1 MEKYFNLRTKEPTAL
16 YGGLTKNKK
25 LYYVRKSF
33 KIKRKIRQ
41 SNHTRRKNAVDLEMK
56 KLQDEDMDAWANA
69 MVESAKKTAD
79 RAEALVKQTK
89 VREQLEN
96 ALPILP
102 LSYIAEHYFKKSR
115 QWLYQ
120 RLNGN
125 IVNGKPAQFT
135 DEEINTL
142 NTALQDISK
151 KIGSLRVA

>member
-1 MEKYFNLRTKEPTAL
+1 MLERVLKLKERYAKAT
-16 YGGLTKNKK
+16 T
-25 LYYVRKSF
+25 
-33 KIKRKIRQ
+33 Q
-41 SNHTRRKNAVDLEMK
+41 EEKNAVDIEMK

-69 MVESAKKTAD
+69 MVESAKETAD
-79 RAEALVKQTK
+79 RAEALVKQIR
-89 VREQLEN
+89 VREQLED

-120 RLNGN
+120 KINGN

>member
-1 MEKYFNLRTKEPTAL
+1 MLERVLEL
-16 YGGLTKNKK
+16 
-25 LYYVRKSF
+25 
-33 KIKRKIRQ
+33 KRKYAQ
-41 SNHTRRKNAVDLEMK
+41 ATTQEEKNAVDIEMK
-56 KLQDEDMDAWANA
+56 RLQEEDIDAWTNA
-69 MVESAKKTAD
+69 MVESAKETAD
-79 RAEALVKQTK
+79 RAEALVKQTR

-102 LSYIAEHYFKKSR
+102 LSYIAENYFKKSR

-135 DEEINTL
+135 DEEINIL
-142 NTALQDISK
+142 NTALQEISK

>member
-1 MEKYFNLRTKEPTAL
+1 MLERVLKLKERYAKAT
-16 YGGLTKNKK
+16 T
-25 LYYVRKSF
+25 
-33 KIKRKIRQ
+33 Q
-41 SNHTRRKNAVDLEMK
+41 EEKNAVDLEMK

-69 MVESAKKTAD
+69 MVESAKETAD

>member
-1 MEKYFNLRTKEPTAL
+1 MLERVLELKERYAKAST
-16 YGGLTKNKK
+16 
-25 LYYVRKSF
+25 
-33 KIKRKIRQ
+33 Q
-41 SNHTRRKNAVDLEMK
+41 EEKNAVDLEMK

-69 MVESAKKTAD
+69 MVESAKETAD
-79 RAEALVKQTK
+79 RAEALVKQTR

-96 ALPILP
+96 ALPVLP

-120 RLNGN
+120 KINGN